1 MQFKAVVV
9 NGILMLAAVL
19 GAILLGTLNLRDLP
33 SIETMEMAAGALA
46 ILGVLYLIFRWT
58 RSRQA

>member
-1 MQFKAVVV
+1 
-9 NGILMLAAVL
+9 MLAAVL